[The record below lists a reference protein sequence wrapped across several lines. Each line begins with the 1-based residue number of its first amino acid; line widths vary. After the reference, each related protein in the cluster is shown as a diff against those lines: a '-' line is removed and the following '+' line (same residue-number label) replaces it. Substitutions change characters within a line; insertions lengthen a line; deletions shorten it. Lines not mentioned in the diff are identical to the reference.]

1 MKTKLL
7 FIALFIST
15 FLSAQSIEF
24 TSAELSTAEIGTT
37 ITIDYKYTIAA
48 DGYIYCAIELLDD
61 WAWSADVASAE
72 LTTAVAGT
80 NVTGSFDLTIPEG
93 ATATADLT
101 GDLNYKIKIELK
113 QNTTDWLAGAY
124 PATQIDLTASTASVN
139 DVDTILEQVSI
150 YPNPAK
156 NSIQITNF
164 SRLNNPS
171 IKIFDLLGKEVLS
184 TLNSSEIV
192 DVSSLVKGIYLLSIK
207 TEKNTKN
214 TKNTKNIKFIK
225 N

>member
-7 FIALFIST
+7 FIALLMST
-15 FLSAQSIEF
+15 FIKAQSIEF

-37 ITIDYKYTIAA
+37 ITIDYKYTIDA

-61 WAWSADVASAE
+61 WAWSADLANEE
-72 LTTAVAGT
+72 LPTAAAGT
-80 NVTGSFDLTIPEG
+80 DVTGSFELTIPEG
-93 ATATADLT
+93 TTATADLT

-124 PATQIDLTASTASVN
+124 PATQINLTTAATASVN
-139 DVDTILEQVSI
+139 DVDTILQQVSI

-164 SRLNNPS
+164 SRLKDPS
-171 IKIFDLLGKEVLS
+171 IKIFNLLGKEALS

-192 DVSSLVKGIYLLSIK
+192 DVSSLVNGMYLLSIK
-207 TEKNTKN
+207 TEKF
-214 TKNTKNIKFIK
+214 TKNIKFIK

>member
-7 FIALFIST
+7 FIALLMST

-37 ITIDYKYTIAA
+37 ITIDYKYTIDA
-48 DGYIYCAIELLDD
+48 DGYIYCAIELLND
-61 WAWSADVASAE
+61 WAWSEDVASAE

-139 DVDTILEQVSI
+139 DVDTILERVSI

-171 IKIFDLLGKEVLS
+171 IKIFNLLGKEVLS

-207 TEKNTKN
+207 TEKI

>member
-93 ATATADLT
+93 AKATADLT

-214 TKNTKNIKFIK
+214 TKNIKFIK